1 MTPAGPQPATPS
13 TWQAATVGSGL
24 SRTFG
29 GGPESVWSP
38 NPSLDQLGRTP
49 LALAVWV
56 AIASISPGD
65 RQS

>member
-1 MTPAGPQPATPS
+1 MTPAGPPPATS
-13 TWQAATVGSGL
+13 SAWQAATVGSGL
-24 SRTFG
+24 SRAFG

-38 NPSLDQLGRTP
+38 NPSVDQLGRTP

>member
-13 TWQAATVGSGL
+13 TWQAATAGL